1 MTEKPA
7 RPAAA
12 QKPAKAAPGAA
23 EKAAR
28 PLREKAAV
36 TVKPA
41 VPLPPPTTDPI
52 FVLAAP
58 RSFSSLVNAM
68 IGQHPEL
75 YGVPELNLFQ
85 CETIEEFNTGL
96 TPEGT
101 KKSPFWK
108 SMRHGLLRTV
118 AQLYAGEQTL
128 ESIAMAERW
137 LKARE
142 VMTSVE
148 VFQELCDKVA
158 PLRIVEKS
166 PGVLRLRSYMD
177 RMLSACPTARF
188 IHLVRH
194 PIPQGQSVL
203 KAKGGVGVLMA
214 LNAVDQ
220 RHIVAELEPQIAWH
234 DAQVQILKFLD
245 TLPDSQF
252 ITLRGED
259 LMNNMDEML
268 PALCRWL
275 GISDAPEA
283 IEAMKHPEASS
294 YSCMGPA
301 NASLG
306 NDVNF
311 LKEPKLRPGKIKV
324 PDLDSDLPWRKD
336 KMVLHPRVKAL
347 AQALGY

>member
-7 RPAAA
+7 KAAATKKAPKPAAGMPRRSRA
-12 QKPAKAAPGAA
+12 TVQVKAAA
-23 EKAAR
+23 
-28 PLREKAAV
+28 
-36 TVKPA
+36 
-41 VPLPPPTTDPI
+41 PLPPITDPI

-85 CETIEEFNTGL
+85 CATMEEFNSGM

-108 SMRHGLLRTV
+108 SMRHGMLRTV
-118 AQLYAGEQTL
+118 AQLYSGEQTL

-137 LKARE
+137 LKSRE

-158 PLRIVEKS
+158 PLRIIEKS
-166 PGVLRLRSYMD
+166 PGVLRHRSYMD
-177 RMLSACPTARF
+177 RMLSAFPKARF

-214 LNAVDQ
+214 LNSVDQ
-220 RHIVAELEPQIAWH
+220 RPIVAELEPQIAWH

-245 TLPDSQF
+245 GLPDSQF

-259 LMNNMDEML
+259 LLNNTAAVL

-275 GISDAPEA
+275 EISDAPEA
-283 IEAMKHPEASS
+283 IAAMKHPEASA

-311 LKEPKLRPGKIKV
+311 LKDPALRAGKIKL
-324 PDLDSDLPWRKD
+324 PDLDGPLPWRRD
-336 KMVLHPRVKAL
+336 KMALHPRVKAL

>member
-1 MTEKPA
+1 MTERPA
-7 RPAAA
+7 RPAAVK
-12 QKPAKAAPGAA
+12 KPAKSAPAAGAG
-23 EKAAR
+23 KAPR
-28 PLREKAAV
+28 PAKAAV

-41 VPLPPPTTDPI
+41 ASQMPKTTDPI

-118 AQLYAGEQTL
+118 AQLYSGEQTL

-142 VMTSVE
+142 VMTSTE

-177 RMLSACPTARF
+177 RMLDAFPKARF

-220 RHIVAELEPQIAWH
+220 RPIVAELEPQIAWH
-234 DAQVQILKFLD
+234 DAQVQILKFFD
-245 TLPDSQF
+245 GLPDSQF
-252 ITLRGED
+252 ITLRGEE
-259 LMNNMDEML
+259 LMNNMDEVL
-268 PALCRWL
+268 PELCRWL
-275 GISDAPEA
+275 DISDAPEA
-283 IEAMKHPEASS
+283 IEAMKHPEASA

-311 LKEPKLRPGKIKV
+311 LKEPALRAGRIKV
-324 PDLDSDLPWRKD
+324 PDLDAELPWRKD

>member
-1 MTEKPA
+1 MTEA
-7 RPAAA
+7 PAAA
-12 QKPAKAAPGAA
+12 TAAAKPPRSRRAGRKAAANVA
-23 EKAAR
+23 EKVAAPSAR
-28 PLREKAAV
+28 S
-36 TVKPA
+36 
-41 VPLPPPTTDPI
+41 TDPI

-85 CETIEEFNTGL
+85 CATIEEFNSGQ
-96 TPEGT
+96 TPDGT

-118 AQLYAGEQTL
+118 AQLYAGEQSL

-137 LKARE
+137 LKSRE

-158 PLRIVEKS
+158 PLRIIEKS
-166 PGVLRLRSYMD
+166 PGVLRHRSYMD
-177 RMLSACPTARF
+177 RMLSAYPKARF

-194 PIPQGQSVL
+194 PIPQGQSML
-203 KAKGGVGVLMA
+203 TAKGGVGVLLA

-220 RHIVAELEPQIAWH
+220 RPIVAELEPQIAWH

-245 TLPDSQF
+245 GLPDAQF

-259 LMNNMDEML
+259 LLNNPGKVL
-268 PALCRWL
+268 PELCRWL

-283 IEAMKHPEASS
+283 IEAMKHPEASA

-311 LKEPKLRPGKIKV
+311 LQEPALRPGKIKV
-324 PDLDSDLPWRKD
+324 PGLDTLLPWRK
-336 KMVLHPRVKAL
+336 KMGLHPRVKAL